1 MNLQKAQNYEKKR
14 NLVFVLTILFST
26 IYLLWR
32 IFFTLPWSA
41 GTLQMAAGIVLVM
54 AETSTTLG
62 LFELLISRM
71 RSGNYTLHPPKLTKK
86 EFPHVDVL
94 IATHNEPEDLLY
106 KTINACT
113 FLEYPDR
120 DKVHIYVCDD
130 GNREEIR
137 RLAEQLKVGYLGLK
151 DNVHAKSGNY
161 NNAIEKTDSPLIAT
175 FDADMIPRREF
186 LIKTVPY
193 FFIPGVRMGLVQT
206 PQSFYNQDLFQFN
219 LFAERDIPNEQDF
232 FSREINVMRNSTNT
246 AAYTGSNTL
255 LSRGAME
262 EIGGFPYGTIT
273 EDFETSLRMQ
283 KAGYVTYATSEVL
296 ASGLSATTVGS
307 MIGQRIR
314 WARGVIQSIQ
324 NTNAVFTGKLS
335 LSGRLSYLNAYLYWW
350 SFFNRMVFILSPILF
365 ALFDFQLVQCGFGE
379 LLLFWLPSHLLS
391 NRSMKYLS
399 TNVRNLRWSQIIDTI
414 LAPYMILPV
423 FLETFGIHQK
433 KFKVTEKRKTSVKT
447 TSARYIFPHAVLIVL
462 TLTAIVRYAAG
473 KYGMAL
479 LYSSV
484 ILFWLF
490 YNLTALVYAVFFML
504 GRDSKRKHERIE
516 AEEEIEIRVRGKEYR
531 GRTFD
536 VSEEGVSFRIF
547 AEGGVETQTSSEEV
561 SQRSTQA
568 AEELY
573 RKKVQGAEEEPILSS
588 GECFY
593 AVVRTQVY
601 RANLEGRLVYGKREE
616 AGFFYAA
623 VVRPETEEDF
633 KNWLQIIHDRAHSLP
648 KEIDPWM
655 TAYDDVVRNISYRY
669 QNRRKEEK

>member
-1 MNLQKAQNYEKKR
+1 MNLQKVQNYEKKR

-137 RLAEQLKVGYLGLK
+137 RLAEHLKVGYLGLK

-379 LLLFWLPSHLLS
+379 LLLFWLPSNLLS

-516 AEEEIEIRVRGKEYR
+516 AEEEIEIRVRKEMYH
-531 GRTFD
+531 GRTLD

-547 AEGGVETQTSSEEV
+547 AEGGVEMQMSSEEV
-561 SQRSTQA
+561 SQRSAQT
-568 AEELY
+568 AEELL
-573 RKKVQGAEEEPILSS
+573 KKKEQGTEEEPILSS